1 MYILLF
7 WLIGNALSNLTGNT
21 VSGNVIG
28 MVLLF
33 AALKLRLIHPD
44 TIRPAAKFLTTNMAL
59 CFVPF
64 GVGLIISYH
73 VIADNIWAIL
83 VSAAVSTV
91 LVMVSTGHVMQWMY
105 KENDKQR
112 EAYDVKE

>member
-1 MYILLF
+1 MLGVMYILFF
-7 WLIGNALSNLTGNT
+7 WLLGNVLSNLIGGM

-33 AALKLRLIHPD
+33 AALKCRLLNPD
-44 TIRPAAKFLTTNMAL
+44 TIRPAATFLTANMAV

-73 VIADNIWAIL
+73 AIVDSVWAIV
-83 VSAAVSTV
+83 VSASVSTV
-91 LVMVSTGHVMQWMY
+91 LVMVSTGHVMQWLY
-105 KENDKQR
+105 K
-112 EAYDVKE
+112 AKEKH

>member
-1 MYILLF
+1 MVGIMYILLF
-7 WLIGNALSNLTGNT
+7 WLIGNVLSNLIGNM

-33 AALKLRLIHPD
+33 AALKFRLVTPD

-64 GVGLIISYH
+64 GVGLIISYRA
-73 VIADNIWAIL
+73 IADNIWAIV

-105 KENDKQR
+105 KAKDKH
-112 EAYDVKE
+112 

>member
-1 MYILLF
+1 MVGIMYILLF
-7 WLIGNALSNLTGNT
+7 WLIGNVLSNLIGNM

-33 AALKLRLIHPD
+33 AALKFRLVNPD

-64 GVGLIISYH
+64 GVGLIISYRA
-73 VIADNIWAIL
+73 IADNIWAIV

-105 KENDKQR
+105 KAKDKH
-112 EAYDVKE
+112 

>member
-1 MYILLF
+1 MVGIMYILLF
-7 WLIGNALSNLTGNT
+7 WLIGNALSGLLDGL

-33 AALKLRLIHPD
+33 IALKCRLINPD
-44 TIRPAAKFLTTNMAL
+44 TIRPAAKFLTANMAV

-64 GVGLIISYH
+64 GVGLIISYRA
-73 VIADNIWAIL
+73 IADNIWAIL

-91 LVMVSTGHVMQWMY
+91 LVMVSTGHVMQWMHRP
-105 KENDKQR
+105 KDKH
-112 EAYDVKE
+112 

>member
-1 MYILLF
+1 MVGIMYILLF
-7 WLIGNALSNLTGNT
+7 WLIGNVLSNLIGNM

-33 AALKLRLIHPD
+33 AALKFRLVNPD

-64 GVGLIISYH
+64 GVGLIISYRA
-73 VIADNIWAIL
+73 IADNIWAIV

-91 LVMVSTGHVMQWMY
+91 LVMVSTGHVMQWMH
-105 KENDKQR
+105 KAKDKH
-112 EAYDVKE
+112 

>member
-1 MYILLF
+1 MVGIMFILLF
-7 WLIGNALSNLTGNT
+7 WLIGNVLSRLIGGM

-33 AALKLRLIHPD
+33 AALKCRLLNPD

-64 GVGLIISYH
+64 GVGLIISYRA
-73 VIADNIWAIL
+73 IADHIWAIV

-105 KENDKQR
+105 KAKDKH
-112 EAYDVKE
+112 

>member
-1 MYILLF
+1 MVGIMYILLF
-7 WLIGNALSNLTGNT
+7 WLIGNVLSNFVGGM

-33 AALKLRLIHPD
+33 AALKFRLVNPD
-44 TIRPAAKFLTTNMAL
+44 TVRPAAKFLTANMAV

-64 GVGLIISYH
+64 GVGLIISYR

-83 VSAAVSTV
+83 VAAAVSTV

-105 KENDKQR
+105 KGKDKH
-112 EAYDVKE
+112 

>member
-1 MYILLF
+1 MVGIMCILLF
-7 WLIGNALSNLTGNT
+7 WLIGNALSHLIGGL

-33 AALKLRLIHPD
+33 AALKLRLLSPD
-44 TIRPAAKFLTTNMAL
+44 AIRPAAKFLTTNMAL

-64 GVGLIISYH
+64 GVGLIISYR

-83 VSAAVSTV
+83 VAAAVSTV

-105 KENDKQR
+105 RGKDKH
-112 EAYDVKE
+112 

>member
-1 MYILLF
+1 MVGIMYILLF
-7 WLIGNALSNLTGNT
+7 WLIGNVLSNLIGGM

-33 AALKLRLIHPD
+33 AALKFRLVNPD
-44 TIRPAAKFLTTNMAL
+44 TVRPAAKFLTANMAV

-64 GVGLIISYH
+64 GVGLIISYR
-73 VIADNIWAIL
+73 VIADSLWAIL
-83 VSAAVSTV
+83 VAAAISTV

-105 KENDKQR
+105 KDK
-112 EAYDVKE
+112 EKH